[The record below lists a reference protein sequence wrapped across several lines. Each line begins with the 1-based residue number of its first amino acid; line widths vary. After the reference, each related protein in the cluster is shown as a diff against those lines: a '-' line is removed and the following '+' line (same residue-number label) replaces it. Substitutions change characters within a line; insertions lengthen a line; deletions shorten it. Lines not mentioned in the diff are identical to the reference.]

1 MPSTR
6 IYLSILSPKLTEKQ
20 LIGAISD
27 VHSLIDGIHLDVMDG
42 KFVENSTLEWQT
54 PKLLR
59 NLKNSFPN
67 LRYSVHLMVKQPA
80 TYIRRY
86 AAAGADEIFL
96 HAETV
101 KFNQIAQIAY
111 KLKKRRVKTGIAI
124 NPETGVE
131 NFSRVVDVLDSV
143 LVMSVH
149 PGKGGQKFIL
159 ESANKIK
166 QLSQRFPQL
175 EIAVDGGIDEKH
187 AVLCKIMGAQTLIIG
202 SSILKQKNPF
212 EAAFKIRKTLKA

>member
-1 MPSTR
+1 MTNTK
-6 IYLSILSPKLTEKQ
+6 IYLSILSPRLTEKQ
-20 LIGAISD
+20 LIVAISD

-42 KFVENSTLEWQT
+42 KFVESSTLDWQT
-54 PKLLR
+54 PNLLHK
-59 NLKNSFPN
+59 LKNAFPN
-67 LRYSVHLMVKQPA
+67 LAYSVHLMVERPEA
-80 TYIRRY
+80 YIRRY

-124 NPETGVE
+124 NPETSVE
-131 NFSRVVDVLDSV
+131 HFDRIADVLDSA
-143 LVMSVH
+143 LIMSVH

-159 ESANKIK
+159 ESANKVK
-166 QLSQRFPQL
+166 QLSEKFPKL
-175 EIAVDGGIDEKH
+175 VVAVDGGIDEKY
-187 AVLCKIMGAQTLIIG
+187 AELCKIMGAKTLVIG

-212 EAAFKIRKTLKA
+212 EAAFKIRKTLKQ